1 MPGDGNSQEFK
12 VIAKDCG
19 DCGCGCPTVMEGGS
33 PEDVVIVG
41 KLDAIVLNSAAVQKH
56 TGEGEIAV
64 VIPKSLLIEA
74 AKALRLA

>member
-1 MPGDGNSQEFK
+1 MLTNGSEQAYK
-12 VIAKDCG
+12 VLAKDCG
-19 DCGCGCPTVMEGGS
+19 GCGCGCPTVMEGGT
-33 PEDVVIVG
+33 PDDVVIVG
-41 KLDAIVLNSAAVQKH
+41 KLDAMVLNSATVQKH